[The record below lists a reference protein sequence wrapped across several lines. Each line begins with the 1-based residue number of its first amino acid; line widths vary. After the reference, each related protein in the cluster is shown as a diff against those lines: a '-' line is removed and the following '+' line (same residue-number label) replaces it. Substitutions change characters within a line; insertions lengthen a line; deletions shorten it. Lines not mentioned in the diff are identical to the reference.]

1 MKREKAMKSKRYFL
15 MMILVLSSLILDACS
30 FSVEVMNNTNNYS
43 DASPASAE
51 LPTPTFE
58 LPFDPTPFPTVT
70 PDPAQFASPTPTL
83 ITLREGLVS
92 MLEIFDTFQ
101 QGQGEVVRGLAF
113 TPDETVLA
121 SAGGNASDFAIHLW
135 DVVNNQSL
143 GTLDGHTGIVWDVA
157 FSPNGQYLASVS
169 SDTTLKV
176 WDWRNKSI
184 VFTQNYPGQV
194 ISVAFSPDGQS
205 LAVGGVDGVKNQIAY
220 AAIWTYSVG
229 SWQPLV
235 KFPEYVNIL
244 ALAYSPRGGT
254 LVGGGSSRNLQ
265 VWRASDGAPVYT
277 LSHAHQ
283 VMDAAISPDGSTLVT
298 ATCMNVVNYDCTEGG
313 VWLWNL
319 PSGKLIQKLKDFPNE
334 VERVA
339 FTTDGSNLV
348 AGSRD
353 GTLRFYPT
361 TDYATPI
368 QYQSPSG
375 VSALA
380 VSPNGGLL
388 ATGNDNG
395 EVFVWKNVYQP

>member
-1 MKREKAMKSKRYFL
+1 MKRYKWISF
-15 MMILVLSSLILDACS
+15 ILVLVMGSLLLDACS
-30 FSVEVMNNTNNYS
+30 FSVEVMNNNTTNYTDGVPTS
-43 DASPASAE
+43 SE

-58 LPFDPTPFPTVT
+58 LPFDPTRFPTVT

-92 MLEIFDTFQ
+92 MLEIFDMFRQTP
-101 QGQGEVVRGLAF
+101 GEVTRGISF
-113 TPDETVLA
+113 TPDGSILA
-121 SAGGNASDFAIHLW
+121 SAGGNTSDYAIYLW

-169 SDTTLKV
+169 SDATLKV
-176 WDWRNKSI
+176 WDWRNKTV

-205 LAVGGVDGVKNQIAY
+205 LAVGGVDGVRNQIAH
-220 AAIWTYSVG
+220 AAVWTYSVG

-235 KFPEYVNIL
+235 KFPEYINVT
-244 ALAYSPRGGT
+244 ALAYSPGGGT
-254 LVGGGSSRNLQ
+254 LVGGGSSRNVQ
-265 VWRASDGAPVYT
+265 VWQASDGTPVFT
-277 LSHAHQ
+277 FSHAHQ
-283 VMDAAISPDGSTLVT
+283 VTKASVSPDGSTVAT
-298 ATCMNVVNYDCTEGG
+298 ATCITVMNEDCTEGG

-319 PSGKLIQKLKDFPNE
+319 PSGKLLQKLGGFPSM
-334 VERVA
+334 VETVA
-339 FTTDGSNLV
+339 FTTDGSNLI

-361 TDYATPI
+361 TNYASPI
-368 QYQSPSG
+368 QYQSPG
-375 VSALA
+375 GINAMA
-380 VSPNGGLL
+380 VSPDGGYL

-395 EVFVWKNVYQP
+395 EVFVWKNVYHP

>member
-1 MKREKAMKSKRYFL
+1 MKRHLWYLFTF
-15 MMILVLSSLILDACS
+15 ILILSSFLLDACS
-30 FSVEVMNNTNNYS
+30 FSVEVMNNTNNYAEGVATS
-43 DASPASAE
+43 SE

-58 LPFDPTPFPTVT
+58 LPLNPTPFPTVT
-70 PDPAQFASPTPTL
+70 PDPAQFAMPTPTL

-92 MLEIFDTFQ
+92 MLEIVNTFQ
-101 QGQGEVVRGLAF
+101 QTPGEVTRGLSF
-113 TPDETVLA
+113 TPDGTVLA
-121 SAGGNASDFAIHLW
+121 SAGGNASDFAIYLW

-143 GTLDGHTGIVWDVA
+143 GTLDGHTGIVWDVD

-169 SDTTLKV
+169 SDATLKV
-176 WDWRNKSI
+176 WDWRNKTI

-194 ISVAFSPDGQS
+194 ISVRFSPDGQS

-220 AAIWTYSVG
+220 AAVWTYSVG

-254 LVGGGSSRNLQ
+254 LVGGGSSRNVQ

-283 VMDAAISPDGSTLVT
+283 VMNAAVSPDGSTLAT
-298 ATCMNVVNYDCTEGG
+298 ATCITVVNYDCTEGG

-319 PSGKLIQKLKDFPNE
+319 PSGKLIQKLGNFPNE

-353 GTLRFYPT
+353 GTLRFYPV
-361 TDYATPI
+361 TDYAAPI
-368 QYQSPSG
+368 QYQSPG
-375 VSALA
+375 GISAMAL
-380 VSPNGGLL
+380 SPDGGYL

-395 EVFVWKNVYQP
+395 EVFIWKNVYHP